1 MQTHSQKYSIRGAGG
16 YLKGLSQSA
25 ENFAIFFGKDNLIL
39 GLLR

>member
-1 MQTHSQKYSIRGAGG
+1 MQTHSQKYLIRGRGAIS
-16 YLKGLSQSA
+16 KVWSQSA